1 MRSNIPFL
9 ASLAL
14 LIGPAISSAHPPPTF
29 TLEDYF
35 KGKTVAKGIF
45 VSKIGGSRREFDVFL
60 TGKWD
65 GKILRLQEDFIYKD
79 GEKDRK
85 TWVFTKVSEGKYTGT
100 REDVIGETLVTISG
114 NVATFEYDVVIP
126 RKGKKPIKVHFD
138 DKMTLKKNGTIE
150 NRASV
155 SKFGFPVGKVAVN
168 FGQEQQFQ
176 SIPRPKL

>member
-1 MRSNIPFL
+1 
-9 ASLAL
+9 
-14 LIGPAISSAHPPPTF
+14 
-29 TLEDYF
+29 
-35 KGKTVAKGIF
+35 
-45 VSKIGGSRREFDVFL
+45 
-60 TGKWD
+60 
-65 GKILRLQEDFIYKD
+65 
-79 GEKDRK
+79 
-85 TWVFTKVSEGKYTGT
+85 
-100 REDVIGETLVTISG
+100 
-114 NVATFEYDVVIP
+114 VATFEYDVVIP